1 MQNAQLVT
9 IGQYY
14 LALQDL
20 PISNPDPI
28 SKRQFIQK
36 KIHDR
41 INTRDLTG
49 PELAN
54 RALIAKEMAEQQQQQ
69 PTKRGKVR
77 ATTPE

>member
-1 MQNAQLVT
+1 MQLVI
-9 IGQYY
+9 IGQHH

-36 KIHDR
+36 KIHGHT
-41 INTRDLTG
+41 NTRGLTG
-49 PELAN
+49 PELVN

-69 PTKRGKVR
+69 PTK
-77 ATTPE
+77 